1 MTCKPRA
8 VHSWSIVFAL
18 LLALLV
24 PILAM
29 ASDVNTAVVD
39 ATAPTGSVDLAPGA
53 SNSIT
58 TKLTVTGKQEG
69 TATFKVNK
77 DWALSG
83 GTFTGS
89 NAETFTVAP
98 RAALDPDTTFSASGT
113 VAVAAGQ
120 AAGTF
125 TLVVGA
131 LDITNTNKDGAKL
144 SAGASS
150 NYQVTVTAPADSTA
164 PVLTLPANITAE
176 ATGPSGAVVSF
187 IASASDL
194 VDGARPVTCAPL
206 SGSTFDLGTTTV
218 NCSATDAHGNTATGS
233 FTVTVQDKTPP
244 SISDIPSNQT
254 LEATSAAGAVATWNA
269 PTASDLVDGARPVTC
284 APLSGSTFALGTAT
298 VNCSATDAHGN
309 TATGSF
315 TVTVQDKTPPSIS
328 DIPSNQTLEATSAAG
343 AVATWTDP
351 TASDLVDGPRPV
363 TCAPA
368 SGSTFALGTTTVNCS
383 ATDAHSN
390 TATGTF
396 TVTVTYAWSN
406 FLQPINLND
415 SSIFKLGSTVPVKF
429 QLTGAS
435 AGIPNAVAKFWYVK
449 VGNNVAGSETEAVST
464 AASTTGNLF
473 RYDSTAGQYVF
484 NWSTKGLTAGTY
496 EIRADLG
503 DGVSHTVRI
512 SLKP

>member
-206 SGSTFDLGTTTV
+206 SGSTF
-218 NCSATDAHGNTATGS
+218 
-233 FTVTVQDKTPP
+233 
-244 SISDIPSNQT
+244 
-254 LEATSAAGAVATWNA
+254 
-269 PTASDLVDGARPVTC
+269 
-284 APLSGSTFALGTAT
+284 ALGTAT
-298 VNCSATDAHGN
+298 VNCSATDARGN

-383 ATDAHSN
+383 ATDAHGN
-390 TATGTF
+390 TATGSF